1 MLDFLRKKFI
11 KQYVY
16 SNIDVDR
23 QCVKSV
29 RINGR
34 LYDKHG
40 VDCAT
45 TFAALV
51 YKVPVY
57 GVKQFKYV
65 ILVGIARQNPCDNV
79 LDKNVGA
86 EIAIENAIADPIMTV
101 QYSNE
106 VTEETIYE
114 LISSY
119 SVGLPIQFV
128 KTRQEIIEDGKDL
141 SDYERKVN
149 NDSAYYNKYYADFKK
164 IFFDE

>member
-11 KQYVY
+11 GQYVY
-16 SNIDVDR
+16 SNIDADR

-79 LDKNVGA
+79 LDKEVGA
-86 EIAIENAIADPIMTV
+86 EIAIENAMTDPVMTV
-101 QYSNE
+101 QYSDE

-114 LISSY
+114 LVSSY

-128 KTRQEIIEDGKDL
+128 KTRQEIVNEGKDL
-141 SDYERKVN
+141 FNYERKVN
-149 NDSAYYNKYYADFKK
+149 NNSAYYDKYYAEFKN
-164 IFFDE
+164 IFFAE

>member
-11 KQYVY
+11 GQYVY
-16 SNIDVDR
+16 SNIDSDR

-51 YKVPVY
+51 YKVPVC

-79 LDKNVGA
+79 LDKKIGV
-86 EIAIENAIADPIMTV
+86 EIALENAWANPVMSV
-101 QYSNE
+101 QYSDD
-106 VTEETIYE
+106 VTEEIIYE
-114 LISSY
+114 LVSSY
-119 SVGLPIQFV
+119 SAGLPIQFV
-128 KTRQEIIEDGKDL
+128 KTRQEIVEEGKDL
-141 SDYERKVN
+141 LDYERKVN
-149 NDSAYYNKYYADFKK
+149 HDSAYYDKYYADFKN
-164 IFFDE
+164 IFFT

>member
-16 SNIDVDR
+16 SNIDSDR

-51 YKVPVY
+51 YKVPVC

-79 LDKNVGA
+79 LDKKIGV
-86 EIAIENAIADPIMTV
+86 EIALENAWANPVMSV
-101 QYSNE
+101 QYSDD
-106 VTEETIYE
+106 VTEEIIYE
-114 LISSY
+114 LVSSY
-119 SVGLPIQFV
+119 SAGLPIQFV
-128 KTRQEIIEDGKDL
+128 KTRQEIVEEGKDL
-141 SDYERKVN
+141 SDYERKVCH
-149 NDSAYYNKYYADFKK
+149 DSAYYDKYYADFKN
-164 IFFDE
+164 IFLS

>member
-16 SNIDVDR
+16 SNIDSDR

-34 LYDKHG
+34 LYDKYG

-45 TFAALV
+45 TFVALV

-57 GVKQFKYV
+57 GVKQFKYT

-79 LDKNVGA
+79 LDKNIGI
-86 EIAIENAIADPIMTV
+86 EIATENALADPIMSV
-101 QYSNE
+101 IYSSE
-106 VTEETIYE
+106 VDENVIYN

-119 SVGLPIQFV
+119 SDGLPIQFV
-128 KTRQEIIEDGKDL
+128 KTRQEIINEGKNL
-141 SDYERKVN
+141 SDYVRKT
-149 NDSAYYNKYYADFKK
+149 NDNSKYYDIYYSKFKN
-164 IFFDE
+164 IFFNE

>member
-11 KQYVY
+11 GQYVY
-16 SNIDVDR
+16 SNIDSDR

-40 VDCAT
+40 IDCAT

-65 ILVGIARQNPCDNV
+65 ILIGIARQNPCDNV
-79 LDKNVGA
+79 LDKKIGT
-86 EIAIENAIADPIMTV
+86 EIAIENAMINPVMSV
-101 QYSNE
+101 QYSDD
-106 VTEETIYE
+106 VTEEIIYE
-114 LISSY
+114 LVSSY
-119 SVGLPIQFV
+119 SAGLPIQFV
-128 KTRQEIIEDGKDL
+128 KTRQEIVEEGKDL
-141 SDYERKVN
+141 LDYERKVN
-149 NDSAYYNKYYADFKK
+149 HDSAYYDKYYADFKN
-164 IFFDE
+164 IFFT

>member
-11 KQYVY
+11 GQYVY
-16 SNIDVDR
+16 SNIDENR

-34 LYDKHG
+34 LYDKYG

-51 YKVPVY
+51 YKVPVC

-65 ILVGIARQNPCDNV
+65 ILIGMARQNPCDNV
-79 LDKNVGA
+79 LDKKIGA
-86 EIAIENAIADPIMTV
+86 EIALENAWSNPVMSV
-101 QYSNE
+101 QYSDN
-106 VTEETIYE
+106 VTEKTIYE

-128 KTRQEIIEDGKDL
+128 KTRQEIVEEGKDL
-141 SDYERKVN
+141 SNYERKVCH
-149 NDSAYYNKYYADFKK
+149 DSAYYDKYYADFKN
-164 IFFDE
+164 IFFT

>member
-11 KQYVY
+11 GQYVY
-16 SNIDVDR
+16 SNIDTDR

-51 YKVPVY
+51 YKVSVC

-79 LDKNVGA
+79 LDKKIGA
-86 EIAIENAIADPIMTV
+86 EIAIENAMINPVMSV
-101 QYSNE
+101 QYSDN
-106 VTEETIYE
+106 VTEEIIYE
-114 LISSY
+114 LVSSY
-119 SVGLPIQFV
+119 SAGLPIQFV
-128 KTRQEIIEDGKDL
+128 KTRQEIVEEGKDL
-141 SDYERKVN
+141 LDYERKVN
-149 NDSAYYNKYYADFKK
+149 HDSAYYDKYYADFKN
-164 IFFDE
+164 IFFS